1 MEKKKKLCRPE
12 MNQSLSLHC
21 GACLSPC
28 LRGSKCNSSQRLLG
42 PFPLKLQPKTEDQK
56 QEGVAGPQ
64 HMEPQPCEG
73 KDRFSSH
80 DLPVRTAGRFAQQTP
95 GIH

>member
-1 MEKKKKLCRPE
+1 MEKKKKPWNEPVGFVALWG
-12 MNQSLSLHC
+12 LSQPLPA
-21 GACLSPC
+21 GLQMQLLAAASWAF
-28 LRGSKCNSSQRLLG
+28 SS
-42 PFPLKLQPKTEDQK
+42 FKLQPKTEDQK

-80 DLPVRTAGRFAQQTP
+80 DLPVRMAGRFAQQTP